1 MRTVLIVSLIALFGC
16 SKQSEYNCIKCTVGN
31 QTLIDTCGYDID
43 HVYRIGNGV
52 LVSDSVGVMSCEYVY

>member
-1 MRTVLIVSLIALFGC
+1 MKKILLLALILTGC
-16 SKQSEYNCIKCTVGN
+16 SKEHICIKCTVGN

>member
-1 MRTVLIVSLIALFGC
+1 MKKILLLALILTGC
-16 SKQSEYNCIKCTVGN
+16 SKEYNCIKCTVGN

-52 LVSDSVGVMSCEYVY
+52 FVSDSVGVMSCEYVY